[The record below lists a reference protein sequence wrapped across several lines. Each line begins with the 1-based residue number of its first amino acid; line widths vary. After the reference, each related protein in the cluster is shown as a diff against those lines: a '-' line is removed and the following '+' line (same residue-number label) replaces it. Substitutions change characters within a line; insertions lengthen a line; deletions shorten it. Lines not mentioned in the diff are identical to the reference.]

1 MYEKEYLM
9 LPGPTPVPPRVLRAM
24 SEPLVN
30 HRGPSFKKL
39 IEEVTEG
46 IQYVYQTKNDVL
58 TLPSSGTGGLEAAI
72 VNFLS
77 PGDKVLALSIGA
89 FGERFATIARNYG
102 CIVEQI
108 DYEWGTA
115 ANPDDVRTRLSA
127 DTKGEYKAV
136 LVTHNETSTGVAND
150 LKAISEAR
158 GNHPA
163 LLLVDSVSG
172 LGVMD
177 AKTDDWQLDV
187 VVTAAQKGFMIP
199 PGVAFVSVSPR
210 AWKAYESSKAP
221 KFYWDLGTAKKYLEK
236 GQTSW
241 TPPIPQYT
249 ALKEALKIF
258 RDKGMD
264 YIFTKQLYLRDI
276 TRAGVKA
283 MGLKLVAADEVASAA
298 VTAVW
303 APEGIEGKL
312 INKKM
317 REEYNVVV
325 AGGQKKMENKAF
337 RIGHLGY
344 VQHVDMLVV
353 IAALEMCL
361 LDLGYP
367 VELGKGVKAA
377 QEVIMSRKGI
387 L

>member
-9 LPGPTPVPPRVLRAM
+9 LPGPTPVPPRVLRAL
-24 SEPLVN
+24 SEPLIN

-39 IEEVTEG
+39 LEEVTEG

-58 TLPSSGTGGLEAAI
+58 TLPSSGTGGMEAAI

-77 PGDKVLALSIGA
+77 PGDKVLALSVGA

-102 CIVEQI
+102 CVVEQI

-115 ANPDDVRTRLSA
+115 VNPEDVRERLSA
-127 DTKGEYKAV
+127 DVSGTYKAV
-136 LVTHNETSTGVAND
+136 LVTHNETSTGVSND
-150 LKAISEAR
+150 LKAISAAR
-158 GNHPA
+158 GDHPA

-172 LGVMD
+172 LGVMEC
-177 AKTDDWQLDV
+177 KTDEWQLDV

-199 PGVAFVSVSPR
+199 PGISFVSVSPR
-210 AWKAYESSKAP
+210 AWKAYEQSKAP
-221 KFYWDLGTAKKYLEK
+221 KFYWDLGLAKKFLEK
-236 GQTSW
+236 GQTAW

-249 ALKEALKIF
+249 GLQEALKIF
-258 RDKGMD
+258 REKGMD
-264 YIFTKQLYLRDI
+264 YIFAKQLYLRDI
-276 TRAGVKA
+276 TRAGIKA
-283 MGLKLVAADEVASAA
+283 IGLKPVAADAIASAA
-298 VTAVW
+298 VTSVW
-303 APEGIEGKL
+303 APEGIEGKA
-312 INKKM
+312 INKKL

-325 AGGQKKMENKAF
+325 AGGQKKMENRSF
-337 RIGHLGY
+337 RIGHIGY
-344 VQHVDMLVV
+344 VQHVDILVV

-361 LDLGYP
+361 TELGLP

-387 L
+387 I